1 MESDTEPLR
10 TTADALIP
18 LHPEQVDGEERT
30 LRWVIAAG
38 TFDFVGVP
46 AGLPGELTALIGDGT
61 LDSVEIEPTA
71 VRTRLGPD
79 RSWRQE
85 GARVRTALQ
94 VCIARPTEW
103 SAGPRGHGSAD
114 EVLRMAVLEV
124 IDGEVG
130 DYVRSHGGQV
140 DLVEAHDGRVEVA
153 LSGACTHCPA
163 AGFTLTDRFET
174 AIRSRYPA
182 LRSIT
187 AREVESAGGRRPG
200 WLGLPSLRRR

>member
-1 MESDTEPLR
+1 MP
-10 TTADALIP
+10 LIP
-18 LHPEQVDGEERT
+18 LHPEQVDGDERT

-94 VCIARPTEW
+94 VGIARPTEW
-103 SAGPRGHGSAD
+103 SAGRRGPGSAD

-163 AGFTLTDRFET
+163 AGFTLTERFEV
-174 AIRSRYPA
+174 A
-182 LRSIT
+182 LR
-187 AREVESAGGRRPG
+187 ALYPD
-200 WLGLPSLRRR
+200 LGV